1 MLFRPSQRPRYRVQP
16 VTACNSLILLQDWE
30 LAFVV
35 FALSRQQPCW
45 LLRCAMTSMPPA
57 PSIRPALP
65 PFVLTSPLL
74 LPPAA
79 LHYDFKV
86 PALSLEPATTARGL
100 RLLNGQHLLN
110 SASAT
115 AQSVRMCSPPQTMCA
130 PPTSYGPFLTTTPTQ
145 PRFLRRRVP
154 ETPLL
159 KLPEAVVA
167 SPSSC
172 IDLDVATMSRADTSP
187 IHIAHGPK
195 TNQREQ
201 HALR

>member
-1 MLFRPSQRPRYRVQP
+1 
-16 VTACNSLILLQDWE
+16 
-30 LAFVV
+30 
-35 FALSRQQPCW
+35 
-45 LLRCAMTSMPPA
+45 MTSVPPA

-65 PFVLTSPLL
+65 PFVLASPLL

-100 RLLNGQHLLN
+100 ISSNGQHLLN

-115 AQSVRMCSPPQTMCA
+115 AQSVRMCSAPQTMCA

-145 PRFLRRRVP
+145 PRCLRRRVP
-154 ETPLL
+154 ERTPETPLM

-172 IDLDVATMSRADTSP
+172 IDLDVAMMSRADTSP

-201 HALR
+201 RALR